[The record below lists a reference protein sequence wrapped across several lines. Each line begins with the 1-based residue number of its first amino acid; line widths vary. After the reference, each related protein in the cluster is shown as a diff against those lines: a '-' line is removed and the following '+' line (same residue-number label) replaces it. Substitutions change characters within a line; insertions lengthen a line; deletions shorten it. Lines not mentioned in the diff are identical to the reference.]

1 MELRQLGSSDLRVSS
16 LCLGTML
23 FGESTPPAEAER
35 LLGLAADA
43 GVNCF
48 DTAEMYPGR
57 SEEVLG
63 AWLRRQRLRP
73 RCDLVVA
80 TKVSGPGG
88 MGWLRGGP
96 ARLDGANIT
105 AALDASLRRLGTD
118 YVDLLQLHWPDRQGL
133 RCAGLRCGVPQL
145 AWLSADLPPRHLR
158 QPASYVPM
166 FGDLDYDPAMA
177 YAAAS
182 FEEQLGAL
190 AAAVEAGKVRHVGL
204 SNETPYGLMRFCQ
217 LGERSGGWQ
226 AVAAHAQ
233 KHNAYSLLCRTFD
246 AGLAECCH
254 AERVSLLAYSPLA
267 MGLLTGKYLAAG
279 GGPPDAR
286 LNKYRGQYAEAES
299 RYGPKPNVHVAVT
312 AYCRLAA
319 DWGLTGAS
327 LALRFVLAH
336 SLVASAVVGATS
348 SRQLQ
353 ELLDAARQPP
363 LDEGLLQAVDAVHRR
378 FPNPTP

>member
-48 DTAEMYPGR
+48 DTAEMYPVPQAAATQGR

-118 YVDLLQLHWPDRQGL
+118 YVDLLQLHWPDR
-133 RCAGLRCGVPQL
+133 
-145 AWLSADLPPRHLR
+145 
-158 QPASYVPM
+158 YVPM

-217 LGERSGGWQ
+217 LARGRPELPGGIVSLQ
-226 AVAAHAQ
+226 
-233 KHNAYSLLCRTFD
+233 NAYSLLCRTFD